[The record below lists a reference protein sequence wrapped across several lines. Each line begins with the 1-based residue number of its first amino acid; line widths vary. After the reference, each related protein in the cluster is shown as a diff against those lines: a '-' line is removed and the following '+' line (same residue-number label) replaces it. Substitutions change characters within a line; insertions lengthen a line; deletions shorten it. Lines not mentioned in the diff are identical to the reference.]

1 MLQVGI
7 FTGYFPYALDETA
20 KKIRGLGFNT
30 VQLDLHFK
38 DIDFST
44 PEAITVEKA
53 KRVRETFRDHDL
65 PICCLSGYTNIVHPD
80 PAERKKRLDQ
90 LKAIIK
96 NARHFGSPYVISETG
111 TFNAESDWVHHPKN
125 KTEEGFADCREVIRE
140 LAQIAYDHGAVF
152 LLETYVNNVVGSVEE
167 TVRMFAEVDHPGL
180 GLLMDPTNYFED
192 HNIDEMDAVLKQIFD
207 TLTDRVRISHAKD
220 VKRAEADKIGEACR
234 HRRRGCPGVAHLPR
248 RRRDRAARTR
258 PRQPELRSLLAAS
271 GREAPEHPDHH
282 RASRGV
288 GRATRQEV
296 PGRPAARAGAL
307 RRWWRCYGEE
317 LTRRRREP
325 VPARCRNLP
334 ACG

>member
-7 FTGYFPYALDETA
+7 FTGYFPYSLDETA

-44 PEAITVEKA
+44 PESITVEKA
-53 KRVRETFRDHDL
+53 TRVRETFRDHDL
-65 PICCLSGYTNIVHPD
+65 PVCCLSGYTNIVHPD
-80 PAERKKRLDQ
+80 PAERTKRLGQ

-96 NARHFGSPYVISETG
+96 HARHFGSPYVISETG
-111 TFNAESDWVHHPKN
+111 TFNAELDWVHHPKN

-192 HNIDEMDAVLKQIFD
+192 HNIDKMDAVLKQIFD

-220 VKRAEADKIGEACR
+220 VKRAAADTSEKHADIGDEDALES
-234 HRRRGCPGVAHLPR
+234 H
-248 RRRDRAARTR
+248 TF
-258 PRQPELRSLLAAS
+258 
-271 GREAPEHPDHH
+271 
-282 RASRGV
+282 RGV
-288 GRATRQEV
+288 GAIE
-296 PGRPAARAGAL
+296 
-307 RRWWRCYGEE
+307 
-317 LTRRRREP
+317 
-325 VPARCRNLP
+325 LP
-334 ACG
+334 APGLGSLNYDLYLKRLAEKHPNIPIIIEHLEEADVPRAKKFLDGRLRAQGL